1 MPEVILQGNSEPT
14 DDSRKR
20 KAQQPEGDEGIYWRI
35 NWTRFDRYIRDEMT
49 LELLVP
55 KGSAGEYTA
64 HCLSQTVRSLLKANE
79 VRVSPVATINSTPIS
94 LFDMMRC
101 VKENDLGVERP
112 DLEKSLRILVDDSH
126 GVIRKSGDSGGG
138 LYIVG

>member
-1 MPEVILQGNSEPT
+1 MPEVILQANSET
-14 DDSRKR
+14 VDESRKR
-20 KAQQPEGDEGIYWRI
+20 KVQQAEGDEGIYWRI

-55 KGSAGEYTA
+55 KGSAGEHTA

-94 LFDMMRC
+94 AVL
-101 VKENDLGVERP
+101 L
-112 DLEKSLRILVDDSH
+112 S
-126 GVIRKSGDSGGG
+126 SGN
-138 LYIVG
+138 